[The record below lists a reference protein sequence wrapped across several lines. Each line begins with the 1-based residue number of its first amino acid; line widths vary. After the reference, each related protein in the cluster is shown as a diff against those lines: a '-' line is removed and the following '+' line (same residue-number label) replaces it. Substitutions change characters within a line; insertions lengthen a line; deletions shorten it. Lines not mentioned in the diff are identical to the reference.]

1 MSEEN
6 LSKSERD
13 LIIST
18 VISGLACICGYIWV
32 GAFLIKWLVPLNVW
46 WGFPMFFTGMIFG
59 AVALIGV
66 FFYVKGKLF
75 EIL

>member
-1 MSEEN
+1 MSEEI

-18 VISGLACICGYIWV
+18 VISGITCICGYVWV
-32 GAFLIKWLVPLNVW
+32 GAFLVKWLVPLNVW
-46 WGFPMFFTGMIFG
+46 WGFPMFFTGMMLG
-59 AVALIGV
+59 AAALIGV
-66 FFYVKGKLF
+66 FFFLKKKLF